1 MNDQDRNEKFIEA
14 RKSAIV
20 TIVLSSLFFVLTI
33 GIPLLGFF
41 EEFQNLFYFLRWST
55 DNTKFLWHG
64 IKLEAGDVFS
74 TYDQWAGLTPIQ
86 LWDPVNEVWN
96 TVTINTPDA
105 WIPTLILVWMLPFAL
120 LGILGTILVCIP
132 PIFSLMSKE
141 TPKMFKNT
149 KYGMYLAFFA
159 VGFQWLLFFLYAAVN
174 LPSNPHFGGIP
185 LIGLF
190 IGSFL
195 LYYGQVTWVA
205 QRNWA
210 WYLKQAVNS
219 SIFYIFVI
227 ILVIYCVFPFFW
239 AFNLSLQD
247 PTRISGL
254 VDYLPAYPTMRNF
267 TDIFRMY
274 PFHENILNSLILSSI
289 TTVLCVLTGAFG
301 GYVIAQFEFKS
312 KRVILS
318 AILSMTMF
326 PALVILV
333 PLYLEYVFVDDL
345 SNGNI
350 KMLNSLPGILI
361 PYITFN
367 LPLTLFLLQ
376 NFFEEVPKDLVKA
389 ARVDGANNWQ
399 VFRKVVL
406 PLAIPGVFTT
416 AILVFIAAWNE
427 FLFASLLLNRENWTI
442 PVVMASFEGIGRF
455 QGFNADLLLA
465 AATMIVTTPLII
477 LVLIFQKQIISGIT
491 AGAVKG

>member
-1 MNDQDRNEKFIEA
+1 MDQKDRENVEG
-14 RKSAIV
+14 RTSAL
-20 TIVLSSLFFVLTI
+20 LSILFAFLFFVLTV
-33 GIPLLGFF
+33 GVPLLGTLK
-41 EEFQNLFYFLRWST
+41 EFQNLFFFLRWST
-55 DNTKFLWHG
+55 DNTKFLWNG
-64 IKLEAGDVFS
+64 IKLQAGDVFA

-86 LWDPVNEVWN
+86 LWDPVNEIWN

-105 WIPTLILVWMLPFAL
+105 WIPALILLWMLPFVL
-120 LGILGTILVCIP
+120 LTMIGIIMFCIP
-132 PIFSLMSKE
+132 PIYTLMDKE
-141 TPKMFKNT
+141 TPKFFKNT
-149 KYGMYLAFFA
+149 KYGMYLAYFA
-159 VGFQWLLFFLYAAVN
+159 VGFQWFLFVMYAVLN
-174 LPSNPHFGGIP
+174 LPSKPHFGGLP
-185 LIGLF
+185 LLALIIGLF
-190 IGSFL
+190 L
-195 LYYGQVTWVA
+195 LHFGQVTWVS
-205 QRNWA
+205 QRNWT
-210 WYLKQAVNS
+210 WYLRRTVTS
-219 SIFYIFVI
+219 SIFYFMVVF
-227 ILVIYCVFPFFW
+227 LVIYCIFPFFW

-247 PTRISGL
+247 PTRVSGL
-254 VDYLPAYPTMRNF
+254 VDYIPAYPTTRNF

-274 PFHENILNSLILSSI
+274 PFHENIFNSLILSSI
-289 TTVLCVLTGAFG
+289 TTILCVLTGAFG
-301 GYVIAQFEFKS
+301 GYVIAQFQFNA
-312 KRVILS
+312 KRIILA

-333 PLYLEYVFVDDL
+333 PLYLEYVLVDDL
-345 SNGNI
+345 SGGNI

-465 AATMIVTTPLII
+465 AATVIVTTPLII